1 MTRREGEVTIKGS
14 IAYAPQNPFL
24 PPFAKISC
32 RMNTTE
38 HSITWSSKL
47 VLLLRKWERRVRF
60 LAVVSLLS
68 KKTTTSSLTKNRLL
82 PSLRNFDTKQASP
95 NSSLPLFTPLA
106 TPSHTKSTVALSTSL
121 PNRIKG
127 VVAGS
132 KYAVCQY
139 KVARDRLPSAIA
151 ITPGPGHRLSAL
163 RQMNIRGMRDLN
175 RGMRMLSGSV
185 SGGVPIATGPGAGA
199 GLSMWDLRDH
209 LEGSSGVKLM
219 TLTLDGAREHLCPL
233 FVPSLRSFDLK

>member
-1 MTRREGEVTIKGS
+1 MVVEACALATEVGEKGAVLSGSVTLVEENNNILADEKS
-14 IAYAPQNPFL
+14 SVTLSEKLRHQTSF
-24 PPFAKISC
+24 
-32 RMNTTE
+32 
-38 HSITWSSKL
+38 SKL
-47 VLLLRKWERRVRF
+47 K
-60 LAVVSLLS
+60 LA
-68 KKTTTSSLTKNRLL
+68 
-82 PSLRNFDTKQASP
+82 
-95 NSSLPLFTPLA
+95 
-106 TPSHTKSTVALSTSL
+106 ALHPTRDS
-121 PNRIKG
+121 G

-175 RGMRMLSGSV
+175 RGMLSTGMLSGSV